1 MNEINIGDVFRHFKG
16 NVYKVIALARDCEDL
31 SEVVVYQNV
40 EKGDTWVR
48 PLDNF
53 LETVTRDGKSIK
65 RFEKIDE

>member
-40 EKGDTWVR
+40 DKLDTWVR

-53 LETVTRDGKSIK
+53 LETVTRDGKSFK

>member
-40 EKGDTWVR
+40 DKLDTWVR

-53 LETVTRDGKSIK
+53 LETVTRNGKTFK

>member
-40 EKGDTWVR
+40 TY
-48 PLDNF
+48 PLPNP
-53 LETVTRDGKSIK
+53 
-65 RFEKIDE
+65 